1 MLRDRFRVRSWCE
14 LDFSERSERL
24 RRKGIDEKFLIS
36 LLYPNALLLSCYR
49 RILYN
54 TPRVNAAIII
64 KIYITGDMSKRSSM
78 YIDINSE

>member
-1 MLRDRFRVRSWCE
+1 MRLWCE

-24 RRKGIDEKFLIS
+24 RKKGIDEKFLIS
-36 LLYPNALLLSCYR
+36 LLYPNALLLSCVR

-54 TPRVNAAIII
+54 MPRVNAAIII
-64 KIYITGDMSKRSSM
+64 KIYITGVTSSLSSM